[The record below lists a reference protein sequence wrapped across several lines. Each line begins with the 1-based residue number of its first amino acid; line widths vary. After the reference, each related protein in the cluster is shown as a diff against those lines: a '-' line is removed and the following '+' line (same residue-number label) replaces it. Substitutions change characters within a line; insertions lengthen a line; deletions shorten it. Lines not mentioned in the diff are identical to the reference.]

1 MFATMM
7 VFLDTTVVNLSLPYI
22 AGSLS
27 SSIPESTWALTSY
40 LAANAV
46 ILPMSGWL
54 ANTFGRKR
62 LLLFSLVSFTG
73 ASVLCGLAPTLEFL
87 IIFRVLQG
95 LTGGVMQPI
104 SQAVML
110 EGFPPRERGKAMGI
124 WSLGIIA
131 APILGPLLGGWLTEV
146 SSWRW
151 VFLINVPFGVF
162 GILLVQR
169 YVIDPSYI
177 RRRTHTVDYTGIGL
191 LALGVGALQV
201 MLDRGQDEDWL
212 DSRLIVFLLLT
223 GIAASIAFVWS
234 SLRKDEPVVDLSP
247 FRDRTFAIG
256 SVLSSLIGFLLYG
269 SIVLLPLMLQTLLG
283 YPPLDAG
290 LIIAQRGLGA
300 LLAFPIVG
308 ALTTRVDGRILLT
321 SGLLLGALTMFW
333 FARLDHTLGAA
344 DLFAPQFLQGI
355 ALGLLFVPLTTITMS
370 PISNENMGN
379 ASSVFNMAR
388 NFGSS
393 IGIAVTATVLDRSLT
408 IHRSLLAEHVSNYD
422 PLTRNRLA
430 ELALVGSEVI
440 GSRGDTAAVE
450 LVQGLERQA
459 SLLSFLTTFR
469 FFGWIFLAMVPW
481 VFLMKNPR
489 YESRDV

>member
-27 SSIPESTWALTSY
+27 ASIPESTWALTSY

-46 ILPMSGWL
+46 ILPLSGWL
-54 ANTFGRKR
+54 ANLVGRKR
-62 LLLFSLVSFTG
+62 LLLVSLASFTA
-73 ASVLCGLAPTLEFL
+73 ASVLCGLAPNLDFL
-87 IIFRVLQG
+87 IAFRVLQG

-151 VFLINVPFGVF
+151 VFFINVPFGVF
-162 GILLVQR
+162 GYLLVQR
-169 YVIDPSYI
+169 YVVDPSYI
-177 RRRTHTVDYTGIGL
+177 RRDGRKVDYTGIGL

-212 DSRLIVFLLLT
+212 DSRLIVALGAA
-223 GIAASIAFVWS
+223 GIASLIAFVWGS
-234 SLRKDEPVVDLSP
+234 SKKDNPVVDLSP

-308 ALTTRVDGRILLT
+308 ALTTRMDARLLLT
-321 SGLLLGALTMFW
+321 VGLVLGAITMFW
-333 FARLDHTLGAA
+333 FARLDHTLGAG

-370 PISNENMGN
+370 PISNEAMGN
-379 ASSVFNMAR
+379 ASSIFNLAR

-393 IGIAVTATVLDRSLT
+393 IGIAVTATVLDRSMT
-408 IHRSLLAEHVSNYD
+408 VHRALLAENLSAYE
-422 PLTRNRLA
+422 PTTRLRIDRLSQ
-430 ELALVGSEVI
+430 LANEGIGGSA
-440 GSRGDTAAVE
+440 DTATALLLQE
-450 LVQGLERQA
+450 LEQQA
-459 SLLSFLTTFR
+459 SLLSFLETFR
-469 FFGWIFLAMVPW
+469 FFGWIFVVMIPW
-481 VFLMKNPR
+481 VFLMKSPR
-489 YESRDV
+489 YD

>member
-1 MFATMM
+1 MFATLM

-46 ILPMSGWL
+46 VLPLSGWL
-54 ANTFGRKR
+54 ANLIGRKR
-62 LLLFSLVSFTG
+62 LLLFSLASFTG
-73 ASVLCGLAPTLEFL
+73 ASVLCGLAPNLDFL
-87 IIFRVLQG
+87 IAFRVLQG

-131 APILGPLLGGWLTEV
+131 APILGPLLGGWLTQI

-151 VFLINVPFGVF
+151 VFFINVPFGVL

-169 YVIDPSYI
+169 YVVDPAYI
-177 RRRTHTVDYTGIGL
+177 RRSTRAIDYSGIGL

-212 DSRLIVFLLLT
+212 DSRLIVGL
-223 GIAASIAFVWS
+223 GVVGVAAMVAFVWS
-234 SLRKDEPVVDLSP
+234 SLRKDAPVVDLSP

-308 ALTTRVDGRILLT
+308 ALTTRVDARWLLT
-321 SGLLLGALTMFW
+321 LGLVLGALTMFW

-370 PISNENMGN
+370 PISNEAMGN
-379 ASSVFNMAR
+379 ASSIFNLAR

-393 IGIAVTATVLDRSLT
+393 IGIAVTAAVLDRSMT
-408 IHRSLLAEHVSNYD
+408 VHRALLGEHVSSYE
-422 PLTRNRLA
+422 PATRLRLEQLA
-430 ELALVGSEVI
+430 ELQTRAITS
-440 GSRGDTAAVE
+440 STDTATVALLQSVE
-450 LVQGLERQA
+450 QQA
-459 SLLSFLTTFR
+459 SLLSFLSTFR
-469 FFGWIFLAMVPW
+469 FFGWIFVAMLPW
-481 VFLMKNPR
+481 VFLMKSPR
-489 YESRDV
+489 YD